1 MASVRTEV
9 LPSDPSCL
17 PAIFRGRAS
26 RLAGLCIA
34 TAMIAGVVAPP
45 AHAMTRTEKTFNSW
59 TVVCVENENQ
69 PKQCSMLQTVQRQ
82 QPNQGFLLIWS
93 ISTGQGDGNKE
104 LTEAVTVPA
113 NVSIKEGIRLF
124 IGDGDPVTLGYDL
137 CGPRVCIARTPF
149 TPETVATIKGS
160 KKASASYVQ
169 ASKQLVQVDLDLTA
183 FSDAYDYLV
192 QQLSS

>member
-1 MASVRTEV
+1 MASVRSEV
-9 LPSDPSCL
+9 LPSNPSGL
-17 PAIFRGRAS
+17 PAIFRGWLP
-26 RLAGLCIA
+26 RLAGLCIS
-34 TAMIAGVVAPP
+34 TAMIAGMVAAP

-69 PKQCSMLQTVQRQ
+69 PKQCSMLQTVRQ
-82 QPNQGFLLIWS
+82 QQQNQGFLLIWS
-93 ISTGQGDGNKE
+93 ISTGQGDTNKE

-124 IGDGDPVTLGYDL
+124 IGDGDPVTIGYDL

-149 TPETVATIKGS
+149 TAETVATVKSS

-169 ASKQLVQVDLDLTA
+169 ASKQLVQVDLDLTG
-183 FSDAYDYLV
+183 FTDAYDYLV
-192 QQLSS
+192 EQLSS